1 MTKRKVLP
9 SLFWNVLLL
18 ILLTACV
25 NQVGEAGQAGAPAP
39 TAAAVAETAAN
50 TAQPAAPTAL
60 VSPIPGGVCTT
71 TAPTGDPLVVG
82 GSLSLTGVLAPTANI
97 HRVVGE
103 VVVQWLNECGG
114 LLGRPVTWQVL
125 DDQSAADQAAAN
137 YERLTTVDK
146 VDFVMGPYAAA
157 AILAGAGPVGR
168 AGYIYPTHT
177 NGAPQQA
184 IGDFHFPAWQIGDGS
199 ADVATIFRPAATALW
214 DALAST
220 GKPPST
226 IFYASAKFPTTLS
239 LTQAF
244 RTLAEEKGVTTVDA
258 VEYDLG
264 TTDFSAIA
272 LRISAAAPDF
282 VYVGGIGL
290 DAVNFY
296 DAFAAVGYTPR
307 GLFVALPSPGPVQ
320 KLGDQANGLLV
331 LSIYENHPP
340 FTDNP
345 IAAEFT
351 RRFQAAAAADGLLDL
366 VETQAA
372 ASLGAW
378 QILLTAVAKTN
389 STDHQALKAWLL
401 ANEVETIVGAL
412 AFDGFNGYGA
422 DLSRIVQIQEGQRVV
437 VWPPEWSA
445 ATIIYPNP

>member
-1 MTKRKVLP
+1 MLQAKLYHVRWVL
-9 SLFWNVLLL
+9 VGLLL
-18 ILLTACV
+18 LCAACGGGAV
-25 NQVGEAGQAGAPAP
+25 ISPEAAVPAPATSPTTVAAGAAPAG
-39 TAAAVAETAAN
+39 E
-50 TAQPAAPTAL
+50 PAAL

-125 DDQSAADQAAAN
+125 DDQSSADQAAAN

-157 AILAGAGPVGR
+157 NILAGAGPVGR

-177 NGAPQQA
+177 NGAPQQL
-184 IGDFHFPAWQIGDGS
+184 IGDFHFPAWQFGNGS
-199 ADVATIFRPAATALW
+199 AEVADIFRPSATGLW

-220 GKPPST
+220 GQPPAT
-226 IFYASAKFPTTLS
+226 IFYAAAKFPTTLA
-239 LTQAF
+239 LTESF
-244 RTLAEEKGVTTVDA
+244 RTLAEEKGATTVDA

-272 LRISAAAPDF
+272 LRISAADPDF
-282 VYVGGIGL
+282 VYIGGIGL

-296 DAFAAVGYTPR
+296 DAFAAVGYTPK
-307 GLFVALPSPGPVQ
+307 GLLVALPSPGPVQ
-320 KLGDQANGLLV
+320 KLGAQANGLLV

-351 RRFQAAAAADGLLDL
+351 RRFQAAAAAAGLLDL

-401 ANEVETIVGAL
+401 TNEVETIAGAL

-422 DLSRIVQIQEGQRVV
+422 DLARVVQIQDGQRVV
-437 VWPPEWSA
+437 VWPTEWSA
-445 ATIIYPNP
+445 AGIIYPNP